1 MHLDTAY
8 FTENN
13 KKNKKL
19 QFLRAGYC
27 SFAYLHCSWPINS
40 ARGTGPTKKKRRRRS
55 QTQTPQTQTKRSFNE
70 ELRIKLKKY
79 TQIEINVLL
88 A

>member
-40 ARGTGPTKKKRRRRS
+40 AKGTGPKKKKKKKKPNANAPNAN
-55 QTQTPQTQTKRSFNE
+55 QT
-70 ELRIKLKKY
+70 EL
-79 TQIEINVLL
+79 
-88 A
+88 